1 MALFPKSK
9 MSALSAATPPPGFG
23 RSQSQATKPLKKK
36 QKDTSKPIK
45 SGFLASFG
53 KK

>member
-1 MALFPKSK
+1 MPLFPKSK

-23 RSQSQATKPLKKK
+23 RSQRATGQQLKKK
-36 QKDTSKPIK
+36 QKDTSKPIT

>member
-9 MSALSAATPPPGFG
+9 MPALSAATPPPGFG
-23 RSQSQATKPLKKK
+23 RSQRDASKQLKKK
-36 QKDTSKPIK
+36 PKDTSKPIT